1 MKQKQLIAAL
11 LCAVTPLAYAANT
24 EMLDEVVVTATR
36 VAQPLKQSLVHT
48 TLINQQDIQASQA
61 ADVPTLLKSLAGLEI
76 HQSGGIGK
84 QSSLFMRGSNSSHT
98 LVLVDGVRINSATTG
113 ATALDQIMLDQVE
126 RIEVV
131 RGNVS
136 SMYGSEAIGG
146 VVQIF
151 TKRGKGAP
159 SFNVSGGV
167 GSNNTRRTS
176 AGFGGETGDTAFNVQ
191 LSKFKSDGISA
202 IKPGVVTSVN
212 PDADGYDNSSVSAN
226 VRQTLTADHSVSA
239 SWLQSLGDVQYDSS
253 SASASDVNTSTS
265 VLRKF
270 SLVSDSRFAAAW
282 SSRLQWASGEDEY
295 KSYLNGVT
303 ASSLRTNNNQLAWQN
318 TVALASGGSL
328 LLGVERLDQ
337 RVTSTTIYSKVDR
350 QVDSLL
356 AGYTGTYAAQQVQL
370 NLRQDRYS
378 DFGTASTGA
387 FGYGYAVSDA
397 WRVNAGISTAYK
409 APTFTDLYGPASWGS
424 NAGLNPERSN
434 NREVGV
440 QYVADMQRLNV
451 VYFDNQ
457 ITDLIAADS
466 TWKLQNLNAARID
479 GVEVNYTVQSEETT
493 FKAALTQQNPRD
505 ERTGLV
511 LLRRAKF
518 FSNVGLSRQIGQWKV
533 GGEWQHSGER
543 VDYDINTFARTTL
556 VAYDV
561 MNVSAGYN
569 VDKNLALSLRVDN
582 LFDQDYMLA
591 HGYNTAGRSL
601 FIGLTYQ

>member
-11 LCAVTPLAYAANT
+11 LCAVTPLAYAENI
-24 EMLDEVVVTATR
+24 EMFDEVVVTATR
-36 VAQPLKQSLVHT
+36 VEQPLKQSLVHT
-48 TLINQQDIQASQA
+48 TLIGQQDIQTSQA
-61 ADVPTLLKSLAGLEI
+61 ADVPTLLKSLAGVEI
-76 HQSGGIGK
+76 YQSGGIGK

-151 TKRGKGAP
+151 TKRGKGTP
-159 SFNVSGGV
+159 SFNVSGGA
-167 GSNNTRRTS
+167 GSNNTRRVS
-176 AGFGGETGDTAFNVQ
+176 AGLGGETGDTAFNVQ

-202 IKPGVVTSVN
+202 IKPSVVTSTN
-212 PDADGYDNSSVSAN
+212 PDVDGYDNTSMSAN
-226 VRQTLTADHSVSA
+226 VRQTLATDHSVSA

-253 SASASDVNTSTS
+253 SGAASDVNTSTS

-270 SLVSDSRFAAAW
+270 SLTSDNRFAAAW
-282 SSRLQWASGEDEY
+282 LSRVQWASGEDEY
-295 KSYLNGVT
+295 KTYLNGVS

-318 TVALASGGSL
+318 TVTLASGGSL

-337 RVTSTTIYSKVDR
+337 RVASTTVYSKLER

-356 AGYTGTYAAQQVQL
+356 AGYSGTYAAQQVQL
-370 NLRQDRYS
+370 NLRQDHYS

-424 NAGLNPERSN
+424 NAALNPERSN

-440 QYVADMQRLNV
+440 QYAANMQRLNV
-451 VYFDNQ
+451 MYFDSQ

-466 TWKLQNLNAARID
+466 AWKLQNLNAARID
-479 GVEVNYTVQSEETT
+479 GVEVNYTVQADETT
-493 FKAALTQQNPRD
+493 VKAALTQQNPRD

-518 FSNVGLSRQIGQWKV
+518 FSNVGLSRQIGQWRI

-543 VDYDINTFARTTL
+543 EDYDINTFARTTL

-569 VDKNLALSLRVDN
+569 VDKHLEVSLRVDN

-591 HGYNTAGRSL
+591 HGYNTPGRSL
-601 FIGLTYQ
+601 FIGVSYR

>member
-1 MKQKQLIAAL
+1 MKQKNLIAAL

-36 VAQPLKQSLVHT
+36 VEQPLKQSLMHT
-48 TLINQQDIQASQA
+48 TVIGQQDIQSSQA
-61 ADVPTLLKSLAGLEI
+61 ADVPTLLKSLAGVEI
-76 HQSGGIGK
+76 YQSGGIGK

-159 SFNVSGGV
+159 SFNVGGGV
-167 GSNNTRRTS
+167 GSNNTRRAS
-176 AGFGGETGDTAFNVQ
+176 AGLGGETGDTAFNVQ
-191 LSKFKSDGISA
+191 LSKFQTDGISA
-202 IKPGVVTSVN
+202 IKPSVVAAVN
-212 PDADGYDNSSVSAN
+212 PDADGYDNTSVSAN
-226 VRQTLTADHSVSA
+226 VRQALTADHSVSA

-253 SASASDVNTSTS
+253 TAKTSDANTSTS

-270 SLVSDSRFAAAW
+270 SLVSDNRFAEAW
-282 SSRLQWASGEDEY
+282 SSRVQWASGEDEY
-295 KSYLNGVT
+295 KTYLNGGA
-303 ASSLRTNNNQLAWQN
+303 ASSLRTNNDQLAWQN
-318 TVALASGGSL
+318 TVTLASGGSL

-337 RVTSTTIYSKVDR
+337 RVTSTTVYSKVDR

-356 AGYTGTYAAQQVQL
+356 AGYSGTYAAQQVQL

-378 DFGTASTGA
+378 DFGTASTGV
-387 FGYGYAVSDA
+387 FGYGYAVNEA
-397 WRVNAGISTAYK
+397 WRVNAGISTAFK
-409 APTFTDLYGPASWGS
+409 APTFTDLYGPISWGS
-424 NAGLNPERSN
+424 NTGLNPERSN
-434 NREVGV
+434 NRELGV
-440 QYVADMQRLNV
+440 QYAVDRQRLNV

-466 TWKLQNLNAARID
+466 AWKLQNLNAARID
-479 GVEVNYTVQSEETT
+479 GLEVNYTVQSDETT
-493 FKAALTQQNPRD
+493 FKAVLTQQNPRD

-518 FSNVGLSRQIGQWKV
+518 FSNVGLSRQIGQWKI

-561 MNVSAGYN
+561 MNISAGYN
-569 VDKNLALSLRVDN
+569 VDKHLALSLRVDN
-582 LFDQDYMLA
+582 LFDHDYMLA
-591 HGYNTAGRSL
+591 HGYNTPGRTL
-601 FIGLTYQ
+601 FLGLSYQ

>member
-1 MKQKQLIAAL
+1 MKQKQFIAAL

-24 EMLDEVVVTATR
+24 EILDEVVVTATR
-36 VAQPLKQSLVHT
+36 VEQPLRQTLVHT
-48 TLINQQDIQASQA
+48 TVIDQQDIQAAQA
-61 ADVPTLLKSLAGLEI
+61 TDVPTLLKTLAGVEI
-76 HQSGGIGK
+76 YQSGGIGK

-98 LVLVDGVRINSATTG
+98 LVLVDGVRVNSATTG

-151 TKRGKGAP
+151 TKRGKGTT
-159 SFNVSGGV
+159 SFNVSGGA
-167 GSNNTRRTS
+167 GSNNTRRAS

-191 LSKFKSDGISA
+191 LSKFKSDGVSA
-202 IKPGVVTSVN
+202 IKPSIVTAVN
-212 PDADGYDNSSVSAN
+212 PDADGYDNTSMSAN
-226 VRQTLTADHSVSA
+226 VRQTLAVDHSVSA

-253 SASASDVNTSTS
+253 SARTSDVNTSTS

-270 SLVSDSRFAAAW
+270 SLVSDNRFVAAW
-282 SSRLQWASGEDEY
+282 SSRVQWASGEDEY
-295 KSYLNGVT
+295 KSYLNGVA

-318 TVALASGGSL
+318 TVTLPSGGNL

-337 RVTSTTIYSKVDR
+337 RVASTTVYSKVDR

-378 DFGTASTGA
+378 DFGSASTGA
-387 FGYGYAVSDA
+387 FGYGYVLSDA

-424 NAGLNPERSN
+424 NALLNPERSN
-434 NREVGV
+434 NRELGV
-440 QYVADMQRLNV
+440 QYAADMHRLNV

-466 TWKLQNLNAARID
+466 AWKLQNLNAARID
-479 GVEVNYTVQSEETT
+479 GVEVNYAVQSDETA

-511 LLRRAKF
+511 LLRRAKL

-533 GGEWQHSGER
+533 RGEWQHSGER
-543 VDYDINTFARTTL
+543 VDYDINTSARTTL

-561 MNVSAGYN
+561 LNVSAGYA
-569 VDKNLALSLRVDN
+569 VDKHLAVSLRVDN

-591 HGYNTAGRSL
+591 HGYNTLGRTL
-601 FIGLTYQ
+601 FIGLSYQ